1 MEDLIDRPRTELLPH
16 EAERNPI
23 VFTREGEVFANS
35 RDVATYFG
43 KRHDHVMRDI
53 ANLIAAEPELGLLN
67 FGDTPYVEPQ
77 NGQTYKSFDM
87 DREGFELLAMGF
99 TGAKA
104 LKWKRAYVRAF
115 KMMEDQL
122 RQPAVIDFADPK
134 VALGFIEHLQ
144 GQVKAKDAVI
154 EHQGERL
161 KNLDR
166 IEGAGGS
173 MCLTDAAKT
182 LKVHPQELIRFMA
195 AREWIYKRAGNT
207 AWIGRQQKIGQGVL
221 EHREHVY
228 TDKDGYQRVA
238 TRVLVTG
245 KGLVRLAAMLEER
258 VH

>member
-1 MEDLIDRPRTELLPH
+1 METQTATALLPH

-23 VFTREGEVFANS
+23 VFARDGEVFANS
-35 RDVATYFG
+35 REVASYFG
-43 KRHDHVMRDI
+43 KEHRHVLDAIDKLVK
-53 ANLIAAEPELGLLN
+53 AEPDLGLRN
-67 FGDTPYVEPQ
+67 FRQTPYVEPQ
-77 NGQTYKSFDM
+77 NGQTYRSFDM
-87 DREGFELLAMGF
+87 DQDGFSLLAMGF

-104 LKWKRAYVRAF
+104 LRWKLKYIEAF
-115 KMMEDQL
+115 KIMRAEL
-122 RQPAVIDFADPK
+122 SRPAVIDFSDPK
-134 VALGFIEHLQ
+134 IALGFIEHLT

-154 EHQGERL
+154 EQQGVRL

-182 LKVHPQELIRFMA
+182 LKVHPQELIRFLA
-195 AREWIYKRAGNT
+195 SREWIYKRAGNT
-207 AWIGRQQKIGQGVL
+207 AWIGRQQKIASGYL

-245 KGLVRLAAMLEER
+245 KGLVRLAALLEER